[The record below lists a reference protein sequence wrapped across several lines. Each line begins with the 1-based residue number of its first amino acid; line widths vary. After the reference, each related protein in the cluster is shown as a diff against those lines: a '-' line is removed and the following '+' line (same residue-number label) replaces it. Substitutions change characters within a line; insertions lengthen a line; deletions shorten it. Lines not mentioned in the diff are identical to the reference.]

1 MLELL
6 KAISP
11 LIVELIL
18 HALRGS
24 QARSEERTRTR
35 EEIVAAVRSGDAA
48 SVNHLA
54 VRLRLARKVRNLEAA
69 RRKRDQARESGGSDY
84 R

>member
-1 MLELL
+1 LELL

-18 HALRGS
+18 HVFRGS
-24 QARSEERTRTR
+24 QARTEERTRTR
-35 EEIVAAVRSGDAA
+35 DEVVAAVRSGDAA
-48 SVNHLA
+48 AVNRIA
-54 VRLRLARKVRNLEAA
+54 VRLRLSRTVSNLEAA
-69 RRKRDQARESGGSDY
+69 RAKRDQAREGRGADY

>member
-1 MLELL
+1 MELL

-18 HALRGS
+18 HVFRGS
-24 QARSEERTRTR
+24 QARTEERTRTR
-35 EEIVAAVRSGDAA
+35 DEVVAAVRSGDAA
-48 SVNHLA
+48 AVNRLA
-54 VRLRLARKVRNLEAA
+54 VRLRLSRTVRNIEAA
-69 RRKRDQARESGGSDY
+69 RRKRDHARESRRGDY